1 MYLLKEPNCSS
12 YEVAVKT
19 SVYSCMKCQLCYKC
33 LTRNVRLGCFGV
45 FWFGF
50 EAFLT
55 CNVGKVGNSRIV
67 MYRSILLS
75 FEFCEIVGLAS

>member
-1 MYLLKEPNCSS
+1 MYLLQEPNCSS

-55 CNVGKVGNSRIV
+55 CNVVKVGNSRIV